1 MRLSTTTLA
10 ATLFA
15 LLSAPGI
22 SHAATSP
29 EAIAKVLSD
38 CPMEARVGTCGNAV
52 VDFANGLPRSA
63 ERNDDLLA
71 LAQALAEEGQ
81 GAKLSPFVCLE
92 LERGIRL
99 AGQAAAGAKVQGE
112 ITAIADALCAD
123 DLDYT
128 ATGSTRAG
136 GTATGGGW
144 PGHGGP
150 LPDDGYGPKD
160 PFAPHDSIIEQPD
173 PDDSPDNPP
182 SDTPPSPPPAP
193 EPEPEPED
201 LLPPIHIE

>member
-22 SHAATSP
+22 SQAATFP

-38 CPMEARVGTCGNAV
+38 CPVQARVGTCGNAV
-52 VDFANGLPRSA
+52 IDFANALPRST
-63 ERNDDLLA
+63 ERNDDLVA
-71 LAQALAEEGQ
+71 LAQALADEAQ
-81 GAKLSPFVCLE
+81 GKKLSPYICLE

-123 DLDYT
+123 ELDYT
-128 ATGSTRAG
+128 ATGSTGYG
-136 GTATGGGW
+136 GQ
-144 PGHGGP
+144 
-150 LPDDGYGPKD
+150 LPNDGYGPQD
-160 PFAPHDSIIEQPD
+160 PFTPPDSIIDQPD
-173 PDDSPDNPP
+173 PDDSPSNPP
-182 SDTPPSPPPAP
+182 SDTPPSDPPPP
-193 EPEPEPED
+193 PPVEEEPVD
-201 LLPPIHIE
+201 